1 MMPSVNSKSFTQ
13 LVSDFATA
21 VQSRSVA
28 LADFTIGS
36 ILRAVSEATASV
48 TVWIESLIL
57 LLLQTT
63 RAATSSGAD
72 LDSWVAD
79 YGLTRLAAIAATG
92 LVTFSRF
99 TPTSQASIAPGTL
112 VQTSDGSLQF
122 AVTVDTTDAAWNV
135 TANAY
140 LIPSGTA
147 SISVPVQCTTTGTAG
162 NVIAGAIALMASS
175 IPYVDTMTNALAFA
189 TGIAAETDTALRARF
204 VSYIANLSKATKA
217 AIGYAVTSVQAGV
230 TYVLVDNTDYSGA
243 SDPGYFYVVVNDG
256 TGHPSAGFLT
266 SVSNAIDAVRAA
278 GIRFGVYAP
287 VDVTATI
294 ALTVGIAAGYDPT
307 ATRAAVNT
315 AITAF
320 VASLNI
326 GATLSYTRLVQIAYD
341 ASAGVNN
348 VTGLT
353 LNAGT
358 ADLTATQQQLIVLGT
373 LTVS

>member
-1 MMPSVNSKSFTQ
+1 MASVNSKSFTQ

-21 VQSRSVA
+21 VQSRSAA
-28 LADFTIGS
+28 LADFTVGS

-57 LLLQTT
+57 VLLQTT
-63 RAATSSGAD
+63 RAATSSGTD

-92 LVTFSRF
+92 SVTFARF
-99 TPTSQASIAPGTL
+99 TATYQATIAPGIL
-112 VQTSDGSLQF
+112 VQTADGSLQF
-122 AVTVDTTDAAWNV
+122 AVTIDTTNAAWSV
-135 TANAY
+135 PANAY
-140 LIPSGTA
+140 LIPAGTS
-147 SISVPVQCTTTGTAG
+147 SITIPVLCTTTGPAG
-162 NVIAGAIALMASS
+162 NVIAGAISLMASA
-175 IPYVDTMTNALAFA
+175 IPYVDTVTNALAFT

-217 AIGYAVTSVQAGV
+217 AIGYAVTSVQSGV

-256 TGHPSAGFLT
+256 TGHPSSAFL
-266 SVSNAIDAVRAA
+266 SLVSNAIDAVRAA

-287 VDVTATI
+287 VPVTANI
-294 ALTVGIAAGYDPT
+294 ALTTGIAAGYDPT
-307 ATRAAVNT
+307 ATHTAVST
-315 AITAF
+315 AITNY
-320 VASLNI
+320 VAALGI

-353 LNAGT
+353 LNSAT

>member
-1 MMPSVNSKSFTQ
+1 MPSVNSKSFTQ

-21 VQSRSVA
+21 VQSRSSA

-79 YGLTRLAAIAATG
+79 YGLTRLAAVAATG
-92 LVTFSRF
+92 MVTFSRF
-99 TPTSQASIAPGTL
+99 TPTNQATIAPGVL
-112 VQTSDGSLQF
+112 VQSSDGSLQF
-122 AVTVDTTDAAWNV
+122 AVTVDTTNAAWSV
-135 TANAY
+135 SLGAY
-140 LIPSGTA
+140 VIAAGA
-147 SISVPVQCTTTGTAG
+147 SSITVPVQCTTTGPSG
-162 NVIAGAIALMASS
+162 NVIVGAISLLASA
-175 IPYVDTMTNALAFA
+175 IPYVDTVTNALAFS

-230 TYVLVDNTDYSGA
+230 TYVLVDNADYSGA

-256 TGHPSAGFLT
+256 TGAPSSAFLAKVF
-266 SVSNAIDAVRAA
+266 SAIDAVRAA

-287 VDVTATI
+287 VGVTATI

-307 ATRAAVNT
+307 ATRSTVSTALTSYIAA
-315 AITAF
+315 
-320 VASLNI
+320 LNI

-341 ASAGVNN
+341 ASAGVAN

-353 LNAGT
+353 LNGGT
-358 ADLTATQQQLIVLGT
+358 SDLTATQQQLIVLGT